1 MSNDSW
7 DEMIKDNMS
16 DLKISYY
23 TYSFENNK
31 SIYKFDRWSP
41 KPEYTKQQ
49 KKRQTKKTL
58 GILIYYKQNEH
69 AKQIVGTNFVV
80 EDSIPNIQW
89 KLTNEHREIAV
100 YNCRKAVIYDDVYVF
115 AFYTDDIII
124 LAVHAL

>member
-41 KPEYTKQQ
+41 KPEYQN
-49 KKRQTKKTL
+49 KRGRRRRCL
-58 GILIYYKQNEH
+58 
-69 AKQIVGTNFVV
+69 
-80 EDSIPNIQW
+80 
-89 KLTNEHREIAV
+89 
-100 YNCRKAVIYDDVYVF
+100 VF
-115 AFYTDDIII
+115 
-124 LAVHAL
+124 